1 MELSL
6 STEEFE
12 LLSEILENE
21 LRRLGW
27 EICRTDTSAYRLK
40 LRARERLI
48 QALADKARAAV
59 PSKMMAAAA
68 H

>member
-27 EICRTDTSAYRLK
+27 VFCRTDTSAFSLK
-40 LRARERLI
+40 LRASERLFL
-48 QALADKARAAV
+48 ALADKARAAV